1 MAWNTPG
8 GSKPGGTG
16 GGGNKDPWTRR
27 PGRDGRGSDNG
38 FQDFKRKL
46 DAFLKGKGGSG
57 GGASGDGE
65 GGASS
70 GNESSIVL
78 AVIAIAV
85 MLWGYLSFFQVE
97 AAETAVIQRFG
108 KFVETRG
115 SGWGFR
121 IWPVESVTMV
131 NTKAVNSVK
140 YESRALTSDIN
151 LVDLTFTVQYQLRD
165 PVKYLFKVRDAEDG
179 SLQEVSESAIR
190 EVVGRSD
197 LESTLVSKRQQL
209 TERAKELIQRT
220 LDKYETGIAITTVNL
235 TDIQVPEAVIPS
247 QRDANKAK
255 ADREK
260 AVKEAKAY
268 ASGILPVAEGAALRQ
283 LQEAEAYKAQVVS
296 IASGEAAR
304 FAKIALV
311 YKNAPQVTR
320 QRLYYE
326 AIEGV
331 LGRSNKIIL
340 DTRGAGGNMVYLPLD
355 KIMDRTASR
364 TAEAA
369 QGSSAASA
377 AAAKAAESD
386 PSASDARPTDTRQ
399 RSER

>member
-1 MAWNTPG
+1 MAWNQPG
-8 GSKPGGTG
+8 GSNSGGSG
-16 GGGNKDPWTRR
+16 SGGNKDPWSRR
-27 PGRDGRGSDNG
+27 PGRDGRNSENG
-38 FQDFKRKL
+38 FQDFTRKR
-46 DAFLKGKGGSG
+46 DAFLKGKGGGSGSDGDGSAASG
-57 GGASGDGE
+57 G
-65 GGASS
+65 
-70 GNESSIVL
+70 ESSVVL

-97 AAETAVIQRFG
+97 AAEQAVIQRFG
-108 KFVETRG
+108 KYVETRG

-121 IWPVESVTMV
+121 IWPIETVTMV

-220 LDKYETGIAITTVNL
+220 LDQYETGIAITTVNL

-296 IASGEAAR
+296 IAAGEAAR
-304 FAKIALV
+304 FEKIADV

-326 AIEGV
+326 AIEGI

-340 DTRGAGGNMVYLPLD
+340 DTKGAGGNMVYLPLD
-355 KIMDRTASR
+355 KIMERNAAHP
-364 TAEAA
+364 AEGA

-377 AAAKAAESD
+377 AAARAAESD
-386 PSASDARPTDTRQ
+386 PAAADPRAADARQ
-399 RSER
+399 RSDR

>member
-1 MAWNTPG
+1 MAWNQPG
-8 GSKPGGTG
+8 GSNSGGSG
-16 GGGNKDPWTRR
+16 SGGNKDPWSRR
-27 PGRDGRGSDNG
+27 PSRDGRGSDNG

-57 GGASGDGE
+57 GGTGGDGE
-65 GGASS
+65 GSGGHGDSS
-70 GNESSIVL
+70 VLL

-85 MLWGYLSFFQVE
+85 MLWGYLSFYQVE
-97 AAETAVIQRFG
+97 AAEQAVIQRFG
-108 KFVETRG
+108 KYVETRG

-121 IWPVESVTMV
+121 IWPIETVTMV

-140 YESRALTSDIN
+140 YESRALTSDLN

-165 PVKYLFKVRDAEDG
+165 PVKFLFKVRDAEDG

-197 LESTLVSKRQQL
+197 LESIFVSKRQQL

-220 LDKYETGIAITTVNL
+220 LDQYETGIAITTVNL

-247 QRDANKAK
+247 QRDANKAE

-260 AVKEAKAY
+260 AVKEAEAY
-268 ASGILPVAEGAALRQ
+268 ASGILPVAEGGAQRQ

-296 IASGEAAR
+296 IATGEAAR
-304 FAKIALV
+304 FEKIAEV

-320 QRLYYE
+320 QRLYNE
-326 AIEGV
+326 TMEGI

-340 DTRGAGGNMVYLPLD
+340 DTRAGSGNMVYLPLD
-355 KIMDRTASR
+355 KMLDRNAPRPVDS
-364 TAEAA
+364 A
-369 QGSSAASA
+369 QAASA
-377 AAAKAAESD
+377 ATAAATRTPDADAQAADTRAPD
-386 PSASDARPTDTRQ
+386 PRQ
-399 RSER
+399 RSDR

>member
-1 MAWNTPG
+1 MAWNQPG
-8 GSKPGGTG
+8 GSNSGGSG
-16 GGGNKDPWTRR
+16 SGGNKDPWSRR
-27 PGRDGRGSDNG
+27 PSRDGRGSDNG

-57 GGASGDGE
+57 GGSGGDGE
-65 GGASS
+65 GSGGHGDSS
-70 GNESSIVL
+70 VLL

-85 MLWGYLSFFQVE
+85 MLWGYLSFYQVE
-97 AAETAVIQRFG
+97 AAEQAVIQRFG
-108 KFVETRG
+108 KYVETRG

-121 IWPVESVTMV
+121 IWPIETVTMV

-140 YESRALTSDIN
+140 YESRALTSDLN

-165 PVKYLFKVRDAEDG
+165 PVKFLFKVRDAEDG

-197 LESTLVSKRQQL
+197 LESIFVSKRQQL

-220 LDKYETGIAITTVNL
+220 LDQYETGIAITTVNL

-247 QRDANKAK
+247 QRDANKAE

-260 AVKEAKAY
+260 AVKEAEAY
-268 ASGILPVAEGAALRQ
+268 ASGILPVAEGGAQRQ

-296 IASGEAAR
+296 IATGEAAR
-304 FAKIALV
+304 FEKIAEV

-320 QRLYYE
+320 QRLYNE
-326 AIEGV
+326 TMEGI

-340 DTRGAGGNMVYLPLD
+340 DTRAGSGNMVYLPLD
-355 KIMDRTASR
+355 KMLDRNAPRPVDS
-364 TAEAA
+364 A
-369 QGSSAASA
+369 QAASA
-377 AAAKAAESD
+377 ATAAATRTPDADAQAADTRAPD
-386 PSASDARPTDTRQ
+386 PRQ
-399 RSER
+399 RSDR